1 MDEVKV
7 FVKNHKK
14 ELGLALAAVMI
25 YNMGFN
31 RGFNSAKRAITHVF
45 DEAARTLPITRF

>member
-14 ELGLALAAVMI
+14 ELGLTVAGLII

-31 RGFNSAKRAITHVF
+31 RGFKAAKNAITHVF